1 MLKYKVDGSN
11 ANNIYMT
18 TQFTSKDRLSVC
30 MCVYTSVCVPV
41 HICKGVC
48 LHVCRAVLGVF
59 LNYCSTY
66 FFALNQ
72 ELTDPTRP
80 GNKNL
85 KGLLAYDS
93 PALVLQ
99 EYTITLFI

>member
-1 MLKYKVDGSN
+1 MY
-11 ANNIYMT
+11 
-18 TQFTSKDRLSVC
+18 VC
-30 MCVYTSVCVPV
+30 LYVCVCVPV
-41 HICKGVC
+41 HIWKGVC
-48 LHVCRAVLGVF
+48 LHVCRAEASAGCLPQLL
-59 LNYCSTY
+59 LNL

-93 PALVLQ
+93 PALVL
-99 EYTITLFI
+99 